1 MAKIIWTEPAIF
13 DLNEIAEY
21 IALDKQ
27 SAARKLVKSV
37 FSTVARLE
45 EFPNFGREIP
55 ELSKSIYREVVV
67 GPCRVFY
74 RIDSESVHILHV
86 MRSERLLRKY
96 VLDERAVKSS

>member
-1 MAKIIWTEPAIF
+1 MAKVIWAEPALF

-27 SAARKLVKSV
+27 NAAQKLVQSV
-37 FSTVARLE
+37 FSTAARLE
-45 EFPNFGREIP
+45 EFPNSGRRIP
-55 ELSKSIYREVVV
+55 ELRKSTYREVVV

-74 RIDSESVHILHV
+74 RVDGELVYILHV